1 VSLALPRRSRPL
13 WATRTSTLWPLRFV
27 VSPNLPKPRLTPAQ
41 FIKSCPKSNPAL
53 PVTAF
58 PALTVSKG
66 TVKPGNTIT
75 LSFKKQKGK
84 KAYYAHFLNQL
95 SDVVVKINAE
105 GQVKVPKGITGQAC
119 KLTPCLLLCS
129 VSALMQTLS
138 SPTAALSAMP
148 EPSLARTRF
157 VLPFFLRHTAD
168 VSILVLGGQGELIA
182 PFRLSLRAAMAFSQ
196 AASRAELRYFDL

>member
-1 VSLALPRRSRPL
+1 
-13 WATRTSTLWPLRFV
+13 
-27 VSPNLPKPRLTPAQ
+27 LPKPRLTRAQ

-119 KLTPCLLLCS
+119 KPTP
-129 VSALMQTLS
+129 
-138 SPTAALSAMP
+138 
-148 EPSLARTRF
+148 
-157 VLPFFLRHTAD
+157 LPP
-168 VSILVLGGQGELIA
+168 LVLGLTFYADIVVTNCRTLGDAGTVA
-182 PFRLSLRAAMAFSQ
+182 GPFQVRSSLFPS
-196 AASRAELRYFDL
+196 SRR